1 MKWRMSQPMDTQK
14 AKFVINRPWLNTDS
28 DSKPLPA
35 LKTIPEWYRNADRFA
50 VNPIT
55 QKPWELPNGGGK
67 IPTWKACPAV
77 YDIMG
82 SGYMYRTPCDIEFY
96 EDAAGQIQAKV
107 LDAKNKDFIQDR
119 TPMPQF
125 EHPLGYHEKH
135 FAWWA
140 DWAVELPEGYSALYS
155 QPFNRFELPFLTTS
169 GIIDNDKVHL
179 PGTMPFFIVK
189 GFTGILP
196 AGTPYAQIIPFKREN
211 WEAEVVTK
219 FSPVEMMA
227 KNQENSS
234 IYRLPDGGVYQR
246 EVWERRKY
254 E

>member
-1 MKWRMSQPMDTQK
+1 MVSQLDTQK
-14 AKFVINRPWLNTDS
+14 AKFIVNRPWLNTES
-28 DSKPLPA
+28 ASKPGPA
-35 LKTIPEWYRNADRFA
+35 IKTIPDWYRDADRFA
-50 VNPIT
+50 INPMT
-55 QKPWELPNGGGK
+55 GKAWEMPNGGGK

-82 SGYMYRTPCDIEFY
+82 SGYMYKTPCDIEFF
-96 EDAAGQIQAKV
+96 EDANGQIQVKV
-107 LDAKNKDFIQDR
+107 LDEKNKDFIQER
-119 TPMPQF
+119 MPMPQF
-125 EHPLGYHEKH
+125 KNPMGYHEKH

-140 DWAVELPEGYSALYS
+140 DWAVELPEGYSALYT

-179 PGTMPFFIVK
+179 PGTMPFFIAK
-189 GFTGILP
+189 GFTGTLP
-196 AGTPYAQIIPFKREN
+196 AGTPYAQILPFKREN
-211 WEAEVVTK
+211 WESEVITQ
-219 FSPVEMMA
+219 FSPMEMMA

-234 IYRLPDGGVYQR
+234 KYRVPDGGVYQR

>member
-1 MKWRMSQPMDTQK
+1 MSPLDTQK
-14 AKFVINRPWLNTDS
+14 AKFVVNRPWLNS
-28 DSKPLPA
+28 ESPSKPGPA
-35 LKTIPEWYRNADRFA
+35 IKTIPDWYRDADRFA
-50 VNPIT
+50 INPMT
-55 QKPWELPNGGGK
+55 GKAWEMPNGGGK

-82 SGYMYRTPCDIEFY
+82 SGYMYKTPCDIEFF
-96 EDAAGQIQAKV
+96 EDASGQIQVKV
-107 LDAKNKDFIQDR
+107 LDEKNKDFIQER
-119 TPMPQF
+119 MPMPQF
-125 EHPLGYHEKH
+125 KHPMGYHEKH

-140 DWAVELPEGYSALYS
+140 DWAVELPEGYSALYT

-179 PGTMPFFIVK
+179 PGTMPFFIAK
-189 GFTGILP
+189 GFTGVLP
-196 AGTPYAQIIPFKREN
+196 AGTPYAQILPFKREN
-211 WEAEVVTK
+211 WEAEIVAQS
-219 FSPVEMMA
+219 SPMEMMA

-234 IYRLPDGGVYQR
+234 KYRVPDGGVYQR

>member
-1 MKWRMSQPMDTQK
+1 MDTQK
-14 AKFVINRPWLNTDS
+14 AKFVINRPWLNAES

-50 VNPIT
+50 VNPMT

-96 EDAAGQIQAKV
+96 EDASGQIQAKV
-107 LDAKNKDFIQDR
+107 LDIKNKDFIQDR

-125 EHPLGYHEKH
+125 EHPRGYHEKH

-179 PGTMPFFIVK
+179 PGTMPFFIAK
-189 GFTGILP
+189 GFTGVVP
-196 AGTPYAQIIPFKREN
+196 AGTPYAQILPFKREN
-211 WEAEVVTK
+211 WEAEVVTQ
-219 FSPVEMMA
+219 FSPAEMMA

>member
-1 MKWRMSQPMDTQK
+1 MDTQK
-14 AKFVINRPWLNTDS
+14 AKFIINRPWLNQDS

-50 VNPIT
+50 MHPVT

-107 LDAKNKDFIQDR
+107 LDPKNKDFIQDR

-125 EHPLGYHEKH
+125 EHPRGYHEKH

-155 QPFNRFELPFLTTS
+155 QPLNRFELPFLTTS

-189 GFTGILP
+189 GFTGVLP
-196 AGTPYAQIIPFKREN
+196 AGTPYAQILPFKREN

-219 FSPVEMMA
+219 FTPAEMMA

>member
-1 MKWRMSQPMDTQK
+1 MDTQK
-14 AKFVINRPWLNTDS
+14 AKFIINRPWLTENS
-28 DSKPLPA
+28 PSKPAPA
-35 LKTIPEWYRNADRFA
+35 LKTIPKWYRDADRYA
-50 VNPIT
+50 INPLT
-55 QKPWELPNGGGK
+55 GKPWESPNGEGK

-96 EDAAGQIQAKV
+96 LDDFGSIKAKV
-107 LDAKNKDFIQDR
+107 LDEKNKDFIQER
-119 TPMPQF
+119 SPMAQF
-125 EHPLGYHEKH
+125 KAPHGYHAVH

-140 DWAVELPEGYSALYS
+140 DWAVQLPEGYSALYT

-179 PGTMPFFIVK
+179 PGTMPFFVIK
-189 GFTGILP
+189 GFTGIIP
-196 AGTPYAQIIPFKREN
+196 AGTVYAQILPFKREH
-211 WEAEVVTK
+211 WESEFTTNI
-219 FSPVEMMA
+219 SPTEMMQ
-227 KNQENSS
+227 KNQENSVK
-234 IYRLPDGGVYQR
+234 YRQPDGGVYQR